1 MNQAGYYDV
10 CWCKQ
15 KADAMHEVLPEG
27 LPEVLCSCDAQDS
40 KGINMLKRVYA
51 ESKLATHGYCLGW
64 RPGAMKRRKISPE
77 SLLAM
82 RRKKLRKTVE
92 EKYPLFADEM
102 EQRTLE
108 AEAKKYSLEALRE
121 RASELESME
130 AEETQTMTEAM
141 TPSQALVFLRQK
153 FVVPFINDKINDL
166 HRQGIQSLVQ
176 NRANKLNRAESRVD
190 QGKNS
195 F

>member
-1 MNQAGYYDV
+1 MSQAGHYVV
-10 CWCKQ
+10 CWWKQ
-15 KADAMHEVLPEG
+15 RADAMHETLPEG

-40 KGINMLKRVYA
+40 KGLETLKRVYA
-51 ESKLATHGYCLGW
+51 ESKLATQGYCFGW
-64 RPGAMKRRKISPE
+64 RPGAMKRRKVSPE

-102 EQRTLE
+102 ERRTLE
-108 AEAKKYSLEALRE
+108 AEAKWYSLEALRE
-121 RASELESME
+121 RAAALESLE

-141 TPSQALVFLRQK
+141 TPSQALIFLRRK

-166 HRQGIQSLVQ
+166 RRQGIRSVIGT
-176 NRANKLNRAESRVD
+176 K
-190 QGKNS
+190 
-195 F
+195 

>member
-1 MNQAGYYDV
+1 
-10 CWCKQ
+10 
-15 KADAMHEVLPEG
+15 MHEALPEG

-40 KGINMLKRVYA
+40 KGIEVLKRDYA

-64 RPGAMKRRKISPE
+64 RPGAMKRRKVSPE

-121 RASELESME
+121 RAAELESME
-130 AEETQTMTEAM
+130 AEETQTTTETM
-141 TPSQALVFLRQK
+141 MPSQALVFLRRQ
-153 FVVPFINDKINDL
+153 FVVPFINDKVNDL
-166 HRQGIQSLVQ
+166 HRQSREMQ
-176 NRANKLNRAESRVD
+176 NKRRSMNDE
-190 QGKNS
+190 G
-195 F
+195 

>member
-1 MNQAGYYDV
+1 MNSGFYV
-10 CWCKQ
+10 ICWCKQ
-15 KADAMHEVLPEG
+15 MADAMHEALPEG
-27 LPEVLCSCDAQDS
+27 LPEVLCYCDAQDS
-40 KGINMLKRVYA
+40 IGLKTLKRVYA
-51 ESKLATHGYCLGW
+51 ESKLATHGYCLDW

-121 RASELESME
+121 RAAELESME
-130 AEETQTMTEAM
+130 AEETQTMAEAM
-141 TPSQALVFLRQK
+141 TPSQALIFLRRK
-153 FVVPFINDKINDL
+153 FVVPFINDKVNEL
-166 HRQGIQSLVQ
+166 HRQSREMQ
-176 NRANKLNRAESRVD
+176 NKIRGMNDE
-190 QGKNS
+190 G
-195 F
+195 

>member
-1 MNQAGYYDV
+1 
-10 CWCKQ
+10 
-15 KADAMHEVLPEG
+15 MHEALPEG
-27 LPEVLCSCDAQDS
+27 LPELLCSCDAQDS
-40 KGINMLKRVYA
+40 IGLKTLKRVYA

-121 RASELESME
+121 RAAELE
-130 AEETQTMTEAM
+130 AEETQTMAEAM
-141 TPSQALVFLRQK
+141 TPSQALIFLRRK
-153 FVVPFINDKINDL
+153 FVVPFINDKVNEL
-166 HRQGIQSLVQ
+166 HRQSREMQ
-176 NRANKLNRAESRVD
+176 NKRRGMNDE
-190 QGKNS
+190 G
-195 F
+195 

>member
-1 MNQAGYYDV
+1 
-10 CWCKQ
+10 
-15 KADAMHEVLPEG
+15 MHETLPEG
-27 LPEVLCSCDAQDS
+27 LPEVLCYCDAQDS
-40 KGINMLKRVYA
+40 IGLKTLKRVYA

-121 RASELESME
+121 RAAELESME
-130 AEETQTMTEAM
+130 DRTKGGTLQTSSLKA
-141 TPSQALVFLRQK
+141 PSMPGISTIGVKRPRGWKRKSRMQSANAFWKKEQAK
-153 FVVPFINDKINDL
+153 EGMYDY
-166 HRQGIQSLVQ
+166 
-176 NRANKLNRAESRVD
+176 
-190 QGKNS
+190 
-195 F
+195 

>member
-40 KGINMLKRVYA
+40 IGLKTLKRVYA

-64 RPGAMKRRKISPE
+64 RPGAMKRRKVSPE

-102 EQRTLE
+102 ERRTLE
-108 AEAKKYSLEALRE
+108 EEAKKYSLEALRE
-121 RASELESME
+121 RASELESLE

-141 TPSQALVFLRQK
+141 TPSQALVFLRRQ
-153 FVVPFINDKINDL
+153 FVVPFINDKVNEL
-166 HRQGIQSLVQ
+166 HRQSREMQ
-176 NRANKLNRAESRVD
+176 NKRRGMNDE
-190 QGKNS
+190 G
-195 F
+195 

>member
-1 MNQAGYYDV
+1 
-10 CWCKQ
+10 
-15 KADAMHEVLPEG
+15 MHEALPEG

-64 RPGAMKRRKISPE
+64 RPGAMTRRKISPE

-102 EQRTLE
+102 ERRTLE
-108 AEAKKYSLEALRE
+108 EEAKKYSLEALRE
-121 RASELESME
+121 RAALESME

-141 TPSQALVFLRQK
+141 TPSQALVFLRRQ
-153 FVVPFINDKINDL
+153 FVVPFINDKVNDL
-166 HRQGIQSLVQ
+166 HRQSREMQ
-176 NRANKLNRAESRVD
+176 NKRRGMNDE
-190 QGKNS
+190 G
-195 F
+195 

>member
-121 RASELESME
+121 RASELES

>member
-1 MNQAGYYDV
+1 
-10 CWCKQ
+10 
-15 KADAMHEVLPEG
+15 MHEALPEG
-27 LPEVLCSCDAQDS
+27 LPELLCSCDAQDS
-40 KGINMLKRVYA
+40 IGLKTLKRVYA

-102 EQRTLE
+102 ERRTLE
-108 AEAKKYSLEALRE
+108 EEAKKYSLEALRE
-121 RASELESME
+121 RAALESME

-141 TPSQALVFLRQK
+141 TPSQALVFLRRQ
-153 FVVPFINDKINDL
+153 FVVPFINDKVNDL
-166 HRQGIQSLVQ
+166 HRQSREMQ
-176 NRANKLNRAESRVD
+176 NKRRGMNDE
-190 QGKNS
+190 G
-195 F
+195 

>member
-1 MNQAGYYDV
+1 MNQAGCYV
-10 CWCKQ
+10 ICWWKQ
-15 KADAMHEVLPEG
+15 RADAMHEMLPEG

-40 KGINMLKRVYA
+40 KSLETLKRVYA
-51 ESKLATHGYCLGW
+51 ESKLATHGYCFGW
-64 RPGAMKRRKISPE
+64 RPGAMKRRKVSPE

-82 RRKKLRKTVE
+82 RRKNLRKTVE
-92 EKYPLFADEM
+92 QRYPLFADEM

-153 FVVPFINDKINDL
+153 FVVPFINDKVNDL
-166 HRQGIQSLVQ
+166 HRQGIKSLVQ
-176 NRANKLNRAESRVD
+176 NRASKLNRAESRVD
-190 QGKNS
+190 QGKNR

>member
-1 MNQAGYYDV
+1 
-10 CWCKQ
+10 
-15 KADAMHEVLPEG
+15 MHEALPEG

-40 KGINMLKRVYA
+40 KGLNMLKRVYV
-51 ESKLATHGYCLGW
+51 ESKLATHGYCFGW
-64 RPGAMKRRKISPE
+64 RPGAMKRRKVSPE

-141 TPSQALVFLRQK
+141 TPSQALVFLRRQ
-153 FVVPFINDKINDL
+153 FVVPFINDKVNEL
-166 HRQGIQSLVQ
+166 HRQGIQRLAAAIQ
-176 NRANKLNRAESRVD
+176 KGGDEFEET
-190 QGKNS
+190 K
-195 F
+195 